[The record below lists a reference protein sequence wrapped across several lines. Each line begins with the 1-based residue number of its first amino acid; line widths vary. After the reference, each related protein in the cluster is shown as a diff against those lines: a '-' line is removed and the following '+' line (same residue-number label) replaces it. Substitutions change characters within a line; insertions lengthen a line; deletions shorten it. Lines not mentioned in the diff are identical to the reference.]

1 MLKVTSEPGREAD
14 PGLAE
19 GVPVYCLGG
28 VRHEGG
34 VSPVQALVWNVRTCR
49 LVMRPERLFVR
60 FVEGGPQAAGTVRGR
75 VPVRGTGTD
84 RLVVV
89 VMSGNAGGAKETG
102 HWGSVVGQPSFGGR
116 NR

>member
-1 MLKVTSEPGREAD
+1 MIKVTSEPGRKA
-14 PGLAE
+14 GLGLVE
-19 GVPVYCLGG
+19 GVPVYCLDG

-49 LVMRPERLFVR
+49 LDMPAGWLVTGE
-60 FVEGGPQAAGTVRGR
+60 PQAAGTVRGR
-75 VPVRGTGTD
+75 VPVRGTGAD

-89 VMSGNAGGAKETG
+89 VKPGNAGGAKGTDHRG
-102 HWGSVVGQPSFGGR
+102 LVTGQPRFGGR

>member
-1 MLKVTSEPGREAD
+1 MLKVTSEPGRKAD
-14 PGLAE
+14 LGLVE

-49 LVMRPERLFVR
+49 LAEPAGVFRLAQ
-60 FVEGGPQAAGTVRGR
+60 GGLQAAGTVRGR

-84 RLVVV
+84 RLVVA
-89 VMSGNAGGAKETG
+89 VMPGNAGGAKETG
-102 HWGSVVGQPSFGGR
+102 YRVSDTGQPSLDGMSR
-116 NR
+116 

>member
-1 MLKVTSEPGREAD
+1 MIKMTSEPGGKAG
-14 PGLAE
+14 PGLVE

-49 LVMRPERLFVR
+49 LDMPADFGWW
-60 FVEGGPQAAGTVRGR
+60 VEGEPQAAGTVRGR
-75 VPVRGTGTD
+75 VPARGTGAD
-84 RLVVV
+84 CLVVA
-89 VMSGNAGGAKETG
+89 VMPGNAGGAKETD
-102 HWGSVVGQPSFGGR
+102 HWGSVSGQPLFGGR

>member
-1 MLKVTSEPGREAD
+1 MLKVTSEPGRKAD
-14 PGLAE
+14 LGLVE

-49 LVMRPERLFVR
+49 LAEPTDVFWLVQ
-60 FVEGGPQAAGTVRGR
+60 GGLQAAGTVRGR
-75 VPVRGTGTD
+75 VPVRGTGAD
-84 RLVVV
+84 RLVVA
-89 VMSGNAGGAKETG
+89 VMPGNAGGAKETG
-102 HWGSVVGQPSFGGR
+102 YRVSVAGQPFSGGM